1 MMDILL
7 ICLAGIFVSAV
18 VVVSLVLHFSREDEL
33 NSELACPDCK
43 KPSRDIRLVSEVVS
57 GNEIKSTYK
66 CSNCKR
72 LIRKSKKR

>member
-18 VVVSLVLHFSREDEL
+18 VVVSLVLQFSREDK

-43 KPSRDIRLVSEVVS
+43 KPSRDIRLVSEVES
-57 GNEIKSTYK
+57 GDEIKSTYK

>member
-33 NSELACPDCK
+33 NSELVCPDCK

-66 CSNCKR
+66 CKNCKR

>member
-18 VVVSLVLHFSREDEL
+18 VVISLVLHFSREDEL

>member
-18 VVVSLVLHFSREDEL
+18 VVVSLVLQFSKEDDK
-33 NSELACPDCK
+33 NSELACPGCK

>member
-1 MMDILL
+1 MMEILW
-7 ICLAGIFVSAV
+7 IGLAGIAVSAV
-18 VVVSLVLHFSREDEL
+18 VVISLILHFSKEDDK

-66 CSNCKR
+66 CKNCNK

>member
-18 VVVSLVLHFSREDEL
+18 VVVSLVLLFSREDEL

>member
-1 MMDILL
+1 MMDVLL

-18 VVVSLVLHFSREDEL
+18 VVVLLVLQFSKEDEL

-57 GNEIKSTYK
+57 RSEIKSTYK
-66 CSNCKR
+66 CKNCNK

>member
-18 VVVSLVLHFSREDEL
+18 VVISLVLQFSKEDDK

-43 KPSRDIRLVSEVVS
+43 KPSRDIRLVSQ
-57 GNEIKSTYK
+57 
-66 CSNCKR
+66 
-72 LIRKSKKR
+72 

>member
-18 VVVSLVLHFSREDEL
+18 VVVSLVLHYSKEDDK

-57 GNEIKSTYK
+57 GSEIKSTYK

>member
-1 MMDILL
+1 MMVILL
-7 ICLAGIFVSAV
+7 IGLAGIIVSAGV
-18 VVVSLVLHFSREDEL
+18 VISLVLHFSKEDDK

-66 CSNCKR
+66 CKNCNK

>member
-18 VVVSLVLHFSREDEL
+18 VVVSLVLQFSKEDDN

>member
-1 MMDILL
+1 MDLLL
-7 ICLAGIFVSAV
+7 IGLAGIIVSAV
-18 VVVSLVLHFSREDEL
+18 VVISLVLHFSKEDDR

-66 CSNCKR
+66 CKNCNK